1 MCIFAHEVLP
11 VCLCTAVIGTGPGL
25 GLVILGLA
33 GLDTGLDT
41 GVDALGWQNLVEPLV
56 LNNQLLTRQLM
67 GRNSQDPW
75 NHCNF

>member
-11 VCLCTAVIGTGPGL
+11 VCLCTAVTGTGPGL

-33 GLDTGLDT
+33 GLDT